1 MKQLYCMHIN
11 CTHRTHLLTAKAMD
25 AIGQVDFCFFVF
37 DLDRLC
43 RTTFR
48 AAATAHAIA
57 RSHMRTRRK
66 LWLNPANQNSERRRN
81 IICEVEPF
89 RIRRQKI
96 IEGRRQSVAQDNR
109 LRPITRA

>member
-57 RSHMRTRRK
+57 RAHMRTRRK

-96 IEGRRQSVAQDNR
+96 IERWGQSAAQDNHV
-109 LRPITRA
+109 LPIT